1 MAKNYEDVKT
11 GTNNYFV
18 KYDRGF
24 TNAYGLCYAPAGTPA
39 PEGWERITRKE
50 TIKLCVEERER
61 RRIPLNGSQSSSRH
75 TRFLQVPAGLRR
87 CGTGAGIFKRNARYR
102 YDRVGKITGWTGL

>member
-18 KYDRGF
+18 KYDNGF
-24 TNAYGLCYAPAGTPA
+24 GNAYGLCYAPAGAPA

-50 TIKLCVEERER
+50 AIKLCVEER
-61 RRIPLNGSQSSSRH
+61 
-75 TRFLQVPAGLRR
+75 
-87 CGTGAGIFKRNARYR
+87 
-102 YDRVGKITGWTGL
+102 DRVRDNPAFGGHASTKILPLDVAMLPHEAYIDVDYTYHGYIVPHDRIAIYR